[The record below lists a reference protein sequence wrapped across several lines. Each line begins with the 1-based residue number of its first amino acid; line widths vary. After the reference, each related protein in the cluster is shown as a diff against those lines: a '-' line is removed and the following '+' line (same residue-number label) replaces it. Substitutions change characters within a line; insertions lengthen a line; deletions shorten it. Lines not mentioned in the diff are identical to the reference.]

1 MTAQAQ
7 LLKRGTSIS
16 LKNTG
21 GDKTLNLK
29 DLGFGVGRL
38 SAFIDRGADA
48 APEWIELRGYA
59 AWAANPVAGEVAN
72 IAVCQSDGTKVD
84 AGLGYHA
91 TNDAALTRAQFDAL
105 KQVGS
110 IVAHTADANEKG
122 STMLVQVTSR
132 YYAVAAYNASA
143 AKNLADVDGA
153 SGVIATPVYPV
164 SQPDA

>member
-16 LKNTG
+16 LTNTG
-21 GDKTLNLK
+21 GDKTMDLK

-48 APEWIELRGYA
+48 APEWIELFGYA
-59 AWAANPVAGEVAN
+59 AWAANPVAGEVLN
-72 IAVCQSDGTKVD
+72 IAVCQSDGTK
-84 AGLGYHA
+84 AEGGLTYHA
-91 TNDAALTRAQFDAL
+91 DNDASLTEAEFNAL
-105 KQVGS
+105 KQARSV
-110 IVAHTADANEKG
+110 VAHTADANEK
-122 STMLVQVTSR
+122 SNVMLVQVTSR